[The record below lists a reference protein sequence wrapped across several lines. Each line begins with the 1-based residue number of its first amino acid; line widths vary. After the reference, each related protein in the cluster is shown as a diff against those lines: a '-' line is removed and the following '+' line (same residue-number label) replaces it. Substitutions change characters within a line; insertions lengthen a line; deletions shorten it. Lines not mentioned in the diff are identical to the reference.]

1 MIFFLFLKAFTP
13 DIVTYT
19 TLMKAFIRAK
29 KFEKV
34 PYAFLDNFVS
44 IFFLHVN
51 GSRLKE

>member
-1 MIFFLFLKAFTP
+1 MIFFLFLKAFAP

-34 PYAFLDNFVS
+34 PYAFLDDLLS
-44 IFFLHVN
+44 PCDWFLAE
-51 GSRLKE
+51 RIT